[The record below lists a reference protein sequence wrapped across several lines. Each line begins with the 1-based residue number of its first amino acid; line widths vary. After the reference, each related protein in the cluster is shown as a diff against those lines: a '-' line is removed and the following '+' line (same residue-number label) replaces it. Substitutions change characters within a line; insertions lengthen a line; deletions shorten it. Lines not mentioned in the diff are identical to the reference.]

1 MMKGNNEGGIVLFG
15 RKKDDQRE
23 QQLQQE
29 VQRLQDDLQ
38 RERRAVDEKVAATKR
53 NMQDA
58 VREYEQA
65 LRDYD
70 TFQKTV
76 NEVKNQLQAIERSA
90 SDAYESSEEIDSIG
104 TKLRDNA
111 SNVVERA
118 KEGVEE
124 VTAISNVIQQLGEHI
139 RSSEKSM
146 SNLSDRSEEIQSIV
160 GVIEDIA
167 AQTNLLALNAS
178 IEAARA
184 GESGKGFAVVAQEV
198 RKLAESTSDSTANI
212 QTLTSS
218 LREEIEHALDTTRES
233 STVVDEG
240 IEVSK
245 GTAAKISEVAD
256 LLQHNERN
264 LGQSLS
270 VIHTQQR
277 AIGSIQ
283 QQVEE
288 AEKHFNKGQSELDHL
303 ETTQQQLLRQ
313 FKEVT
318 R

>member
-104 TKLRDNA
+104 TK
-111 SNVVERA
+111 
-118 KEGVEE
+118 
-124 VTAISNVIQQLGEHI
+124 
-139 RSSEKSM
+139 
-146 SNLSDRSEEIQSIV
+146 
-160 GVIEDIA
+160 
-167 AQTNLLALNAS
+167 
-178 IEAARA
+178 
-184 GESGKGFAVVAQEV
+184 
-198 RKLAESTSDSTANI
+198 
-212 QTLTSS
+212 
-218 LREEIEHALDTTRES
+218 
-233 STVVDEG
+233 
-240 IEVSK
+240 
-245 GTAAKISEVAD
+245 
-256 LLQHNERN
+256 
-264 LGQSLS
+264 
-270 VIHTQQR
+270 
-277 AIGSIQ
+277 
-283 QQVEE
+283 
-288 AEKHFNKGQSELDHL
+288 
-303 ETTQQQLLRQ
+303 
-313 FKEVT
+313 
-318 R
+318 